1 MSTYSY
7 PARMPKAILIKIS
20 YFLDRHKN
28 LPVKQNTWI
37 SGERIS
43 R

>member
-7 PARMPKAILIKIS
+7 PDRMPKAILRKIS
-20 YFLDRHKN
+20 YFLDRYQN

-37 SGERIS
+37 SGEWNS